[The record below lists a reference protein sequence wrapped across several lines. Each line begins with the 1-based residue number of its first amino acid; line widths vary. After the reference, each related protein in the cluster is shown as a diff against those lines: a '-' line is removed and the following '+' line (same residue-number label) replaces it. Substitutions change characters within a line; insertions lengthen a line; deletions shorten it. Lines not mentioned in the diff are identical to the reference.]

1 MERSQLYNVPFSAS
15 FQRTLC
21 SFLKLMVKK
30 FFKTKFKVS
39 TDYLIVLTVIT
50 LGIALLST
58 ILGVFTYKNNI
69 SSKHNLLEQNA
80 LKAEAVIS
88 EIINEHHWQIRSIAD
103 KIMKSDGSIQHINQI
118 ISEQNKFDTNSNFDQ
133 FLNQKDLFWVN
144 SDDEIVIKNK
154 LGILEFPQKI
164 SKSYEVFNAKEE
176 PWRLNISR
184 DLPSSKNDYSLI
196 LTSFGVTDANGKYL
210 GSIVSSIDVNM
221 IQNALIKQFY
231 ELKDSRIVVL
241 SSYDNSV
248 VFQSESSEQLSD
260 QKFFTHKLGNLDYT
274 KDQND
279 FLDDDIENREIRFSY
294 YKKLSNYPLVVLSG
308 YDQNLYNQHLIKSL
322 LRAIYPGILVGTL
335 LIVVLFLFYKRI
347 VQPVNHLASIAK
359 RIGNGNEFSEIK
371 FPKINSPEI
380 FSLAKTLIRIKTQK
394 IKEQKHYSELSKTK
408 DALEEAVEVIKKSDL
423 AQIEIIKHIKEDI
436 TKNTSQVYATLKM
449 LKHNIEKTNNPES
462 GINLFLIK
470 NLEQGIQNITKFATD
485 ELNKEYTDIRN
496 IISRAVMSQ
505 KKEIKMKNISFNVIY
520 DKNTPKSVF
529 VDKVRLTQVVS
540 AVLQKTVALLDSENS
555 FEIQVKQIVR
565 NKTKQ
570 LSISIV
576 DDGIGIGFKD
586 YITNAKQIGKKE
598 ETSINGIDISV
609 ETIEDLI
616 KLHKGEILY
625 KNQIQKGSITTII
638 IPHIKK
644 VDKITFSNNNYK
656 SDNVIPFPIQN
667 KDQ

>member
-1 MERSQLYNVPFSAS
+1 
-15 FQRTLC
+15 
-21 SFLKLMVKK
+21 MVKK
-30 FFKTKFKVS
+30 FFRTKFKVS

-50 LGIALLST
+50 LGIVLLST

-69 SSKHNLLEQNA
+69 SSKRNSLEQNA
-80 LKAEAVIS
+80 LRAESVIS

-103 KIMKSDGSIQHINQI
+103 KIMKSGGDINRIDQI

-144 SDDEIVIKNK
+144 SNDEIVIKNK
-154 LGILEFPQKI
+154 LGRLEFPQKI

-176 PWRLNISR
+176 PWKLNFSR
-184 DLPSSKNDYSLI
+184 DLPSAKNDYSLI
-196 LTSFGVTDANGKYL
+196 LTSFGVTDTNGKYL

-221 IQNALIKQFY
+221 LQNALIKQFS
-231 ELKDSRIVVL
+231 ELKDSAIVVL
-241 SSYDNSV
+241 SSHDNRV
-248 VFQSESSEQLSD
+248 VLQSESSDQLSD
-260 QKFFTHKLGNLDYT
+260 QKFFTHKLGNLDYE
-274 KDQND
+274 KDQNN
-279 FLDDDIENREIRFSY
+279 FLDKEIEDKEIRFSY

-308 YDQNLYNQHLIKSL
+308 YNQKSYTQHLIKSL
-322 LRAIYPGILVGTL
+322 LRTIYPSILVGTL

-347 VQPVNHLASIAK
+347 VQPINHLASIAK
-359 RIGNGNEFSEIK
+359 RIGAEDEFSEIK

-394 IKEQKHYSELSKTK
+394 IKERKHYSELGKTK
-408 DALEEAVEVIKKSDL
+408 DALEEAIDVIKKSDL
-423 AQIEIIKHIKEDI
+423 AQIEIMKHIKEDI

-449 LKHNIEKTNNPES
+449 LKLNIQKTNNPES

-470 NLEQGIQNITKFATD
+470 SLEQGIQNITKFATD
-485 ELNKEYTDIRN
+485 ELNKEYANIRN

-505 KKEIKMKNISFNVIY
+505 EKEIKMKNINFNVVY

-529 VDKVRLTQVVS
+529 VDKIRLTQVIS
-540 AVLQKTVALLDSENS
+540 AVLQKTINLLDSENS

-570 LSISIV
+570 LAISIV

-586 YITNAKQIGKKE
+586 YISNATQIGRKE

-616 KLHKGEILY
+616 KLHQGEILY
-625 KNQIQKGSITTII
+625 KNQIQEGSTTTII

-644 VDKITFSNNNYK
+644 VDKITFLNNNYK
-656 SDNVIPFPIQN
+656 PDNIIPFPIQK

>member
-1 MERSQLYNVPFSAS
+1 
-15 FQRTLC
+15 
-21 SFLKLMVKK
+21 MVKK

-39 TDYLIVLTVIT
+39 TDYLIVLTFIT
-50 LGIALLST
+50 LGIVLLST
-58 ILGVFTYKNNI
+58 IFGIFTYKNVL
-69 SSKHNLLEQNA
+69 SSKRNSLEQNA

-103 KIMKSDGSIQHINQI
+103 KIMKSDGNIHHINQI

-154 LGILEFPQKI
+154 LGILNFPQKI
-164 SKSYEVFNAKEE
+164 SKSYEVFNSKEE
-176 PWRLNISR
+176 PWKLNISR
-184 DLPSSKNDYSLI
+184 DLPSFKNDYRLI

-221 IQNALIKQFY
+221 IQNALIKEFS
-231 ELKDSRIVVL
+231 ELQNSKINIL
-241 SSYDNSV
+241 SSYDNTLV
-248 VFQSESSEQLSD
+248 LQSESSEKILD
-260 QKFFTHKLGNLDYT
+260 QKFFTHKLGNLDYE
-274 KDQND
+274 KSQSD
-279 FLDDDIENREIRFSY
+279 FLDEEIEDEEIRFSY
-294 YKKLSNYPLVVLSG
+294 YKKLPDYPLVILSG
-308 YDQNLYNQHLIKSL
+308 YDRNLYNHNLIKSL
-322 LRAIYPGILVGTL
+322 LEAIYPSILVGTL

-347 VQPVNHLASIAK
+347 VQPVNHLAAIAK
-359 RIGNGNEFSEIK
+359 MIGTENEFAGIK

-380 FSLAKTLIRIKTQK
+380 FSLAKTLVKIKAQK
-394 IKEQKHYSELSKTK
+394 IKEQKQYSELNKTK

-436 TKNTSQVYATLKM
+436 TKNTSEVYATLKM

-470 NLEQGIQNITKFATD
+470 SLEQGIQNITKFATD
-485 ELNKEYTDIRN
+485 ELNKEYADIRN
-496 IISRAVMSQ
+496 IISRSVMSQ
-505 KKEIKMKNISFNVIY
+505 EKEIKMKNIRFDVIY

-529 VDKVRLTQVVS
+529 VDKIRLTQVIS
-540 AVLQKTVALLDSENS
+540 AILQKTINLLDSENS
-555 FEIQVKQIVR
+555 FEIHVKQIIR

-570 LSISIV
+570 LSIKII

-616 KLHKGEILY
+616 KLHQGEIIY
-625 KNQIQKGSITTII
+625 KNQIQEGSTTTII

-656 SDNVIPFPIQN
+656 SDNIIPFPIQK

>member
-1 MERSQLYNVPFSAS
+1 
-15 FQRTLC
+15 
-21 SFLKLMVKK
+21 MVKK
-30 FFKTKFKVS
+30 FFRTKFKVS
-39 TDYLIVLTVIT
+39 TDYLIVLTFIT
-50 LGIALLST
+50 LGIVLLST
-58 ILGVFTYKNNI
+58 IFGIFTYKNAL
-69 SSKHNLLEQNA
+69 SSKRNSLEQNA

-103 KIMKSDGSIQHINQI
+103 KIMKSGGDIHYINQV

-154 LGILEFPQKI
+154 LGILNFPQKI
-164 SKSYEVFNAKEE
+164 SKSYEVFNSKEE
-176 PWRLNISR
+176 PWKLNISR
-184 DLPSSKNDYSLI
+184 DLPSFKNDYSLI

-221 IQNALIKQFY
+221 IQNALIKEFS
-231 ELKDSRIVVL
+231 ELQNSKINIL
-241 SSYDNSV
+241 SSYDNTLV
-248 VFQSESSEQLSD
+248 LQSESSEKLSD
-260 QKFFTHKLGNLDYT
+260 QKFFTHKLGNLDYE
-274 KDQND
+274 KNQSD
-279 FLDDDIENREIRFSY
+279 FLDEEIEDEEIRFSY
-294 YKKLSNYPLVVLSG
+294 YKKLSNYPLVILSG
-308 YDQNLYNQHLIKSL
+308 YDRNLYNRNLIKSL
-322 LRAIYPGILVGTL
+322 LEAIYPSILVGTL

-347 VQPVNHLASIAK
+347 VQPVNHLAAIAK
-359 RIGNGNEFSEIK
+359 RIGTENEFSGIK

-380 FSLAKTLIRIKTQK
+380 FSLAKTLVKIKAQK
-394 IKEQKHYSELSKTK
+394 IKEQKQYSELNKTK

-436 TKNTSQVYATLKM
+436 TKNTAEVYATLKM
-449 LKHNIEKTNNPES
+449 LKHNIEKTNSQGN

-470 NLEQGIQNITKFATD
+470 TLEQGIQNITKFATD
-485 ELNKEYTDIRN
+485 ELNKEYVDIRN

-505 KKEIKMKNISFNVIY
+505 EKEIKMKNISFDVIY

-529 VDKVRLTQVVS
+529 VDKIRLTQVIS
-540 AVLQKTVALLDSENS
+540 AILQKTVNLLESENH
-555 FEIQVKQIVR
+555 FQIQVKQIIR
-565 NKTKQ
+565 NKNKQ
-570 LSISIV
+570 LAISIA

-586 YITNAKQIGKKE
+586 YFTNAKQIGKKE

-616 KLHKGEILY
+616 KLHQGEILY
-625 KNQIQKGSITTII
+625 KNQIQKGSTTTII
-638 IPHIKK
+638 IPCIKK

-656 SDNVIPFPIQN
+656 YDNIIPFPIQK

>member
-144 SDDEIVIKNK
+144 SEDGIVIKNK

-279 FLDDDIENREIRFSY
+279 FLDEDIENREIRFSY

-380 FSLAKTLIRIKTQK
+380 FSLAKTLIRIRTQK

-470 NLEQGIQNITKFATD
+470 NLKQGIQKITKFATD
-485 ELNKEYTDIRN
+485 ELNKEDTDIRN

-638 IPHIKK
+638 IPHMKK